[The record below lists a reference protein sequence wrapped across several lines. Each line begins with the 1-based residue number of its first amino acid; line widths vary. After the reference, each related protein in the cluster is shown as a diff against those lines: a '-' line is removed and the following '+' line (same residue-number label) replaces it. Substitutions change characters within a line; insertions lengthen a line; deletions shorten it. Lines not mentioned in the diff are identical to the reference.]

1 MAKKKLDFGGNINP
15 QYINPIQS
23 NNNIGKLQ
31 TTLSNNGMSGNLTS
45 GGKLNASNV
54 TGKTPSSS
62 GGMGMGGVGM
72 AAGVLGS
79 QMEGSEAQNAI
90 SQMGPW
96 GAIIGTASKMGTS
109 LGDSIGGNT
118 GGAIKG
124 AFDPA
129 GILMDKN
136 LSMGKRIIGAGIPIL
151 GGIWASKAKKKAEA
165 KAKAE
170 QANKNMAL
178 DAQQRSSQMV
188 DNTPDIA
195 VMSYGGGIKGTTNIG
210 NTKLLEYGGQTHE
223 ESLTGGTP
231 VDANGQLTSMN
242 NADALVEKDEVAW
255 NKGKNNTYVFSNRL
269 GFARE
274 AKSIMKKYEKR
285 LGKDLDGQD
294 NISKNTMNMQLTN
307 LENRQEAVK
316 SQLQQ
321 PVINQMANG
330 GIIPLSGIVKNLI
343 TDANKKIKKRIYE
356 TVQPSVYDTEELPGR
371 VKNFITNNNRFE
383 DKSKEYSNL
392 SSQLK
397 IASKARDQKKVEK
410 LLKNIE
416 NLDNRNIN
424 STDDP
429 YSEDAWAMYLD
440 QPQKNKTL
448 TKSTYTPSISKTKS
462 SNYYKL
468 PTEFENELL
477 DLYNK
482 KEIKKGIINENKFSD
497 TFGEGKSKA
506 RMLGNFTVD
515 EGEDRNGKYLSYYD
529 KYDLSPKLP
538 ILGKTN
544 LDFIGTPYEIYN
556 RIYINNKTKDKVLPN
571 KANGGDITTTN
582 SIVTPKPTFK
592 YPETIEKFGSFK
604 KDLEADPVAKDRA
617 RLYHYKQ
624 VLDPLLQAKDVK
636 GYNEF
641 TTNVP
646 KAIKERVKLADTA
659 YTGGKYKAYI
669 SPEEI
674 QKTLGENYNDY
685 IGLIDKFHKPALG
698 IAGTNEKDKPVTDL
712 NYGLR
717 NSLSISPYGIVNVN
731 KDQTT
736 NELKSQFNADVMY
749 NPKTKSYDYNYKE
762 PKEFMC
768 GGKIKK
774 MARGGGIP
782 YKGVEP
788 FNMRTPSE
796 NLDYLGGAATNF
808 LVGKK
813 YKSNAP
819 KGIGTYTGTVDSPI
833 VDKVSKSKVAK
844 DKSYLGDIVPIAG
857 GTALS
862 MAGTAYALNKLKK
875 PKSVNLGR
883 VTPQTIS
890 LESARESARQGAGD
904 AMGNIRTAAK
914 GVGSPNYMNEV
925 IAGTVGTQR
934 ELGKNLTQSYLAE
947 QTANAAAK
955 ESADK
960 TNLAATAQETG
971 MNLQQMDKYND
982 TKAGLTSNLFALPG
996 MGVSEYLGQKNIS
1009 DMTQLGSKYK
1019 FKTDPKNR
1027 FKRIMVANGDK

>member
-15 QYINPIQS
+15 QYINPIQF
-23 NNNIGKLQ
+23 NNSIGKLQ
-31 TTLSNNGMSGNLTS
+31 TTLPNNGMSGNLTS
-45 GGKLNASNV
+45 GGKLNNNSAVDLTAKKLKPEGLN
-54 TGKTPSSS
+54 
-62 GGMGMGGVGM
+62 
-72 AAGVLGS
+72 AAGSIAGAIGDQL
-79 QMEGSEAQNAI
+79 EGSPVQNAV

-109 LGDSIGGNT
+109 IGDSIGGNT

-124 AFDPA
+124 AFDPS

-136 LSMGKRIIGAGIPIL
+136 LSMGKRIIGAGVPIL

-188 DNTPDIA
+188 DNTPDVA
-195 VMSYGGGIKGTTNIG
+195 VMGYGGGIKGTTNVG
-210 NTKLLEYGGQTHE
+210 NTKLLEYGGKTHE
-223 ESLTGGTP
+223 DSPTGGTP

-269 GFARE
+269 GFAKE

-285 LGKDLDGQD
+285 LGKNLDGQD

-321 PVINQMANG
+321 PVTNQM
-330 GIIPLSGIVKNLI
+330 
-343 TDANKKIKKRIYE
+343 
-356 TVQPSVYDTEELPGR
+356 
-371 VKNFITNNNRFE
+371 
-383 DKSKEYSNL
+383 
-392 SSQLK
+392 
-397 IASKARDQKKVEK
+397 
-410 LLKNIE
+410 
-416 NLDNRNIN
+416 
-424 STDDP
+424 
-429 YSEDAWAMYLD
+429 
-440 QPQKNKTL
+440 
-448 TKSTYTPSISKTKS
+448 
-462 SNYYKL
+462 
-468 PTEFENELL
+468 
-477 DLYNK
+477 
-482 KEIKKGIINENKFSD
+482 
-497 TFGEGKSKA
+497 
-506 RMLGNFTVD
+506 VD
-515 EGEDRNGKYLSYYD
+515 
-529 KYDLSPKLP
+529 
-538 ILGKTN
+538 
-544 LDFIGTPYEIYN
+544 
-556 RIYINNKTKDKVLPN
+556 
-571 KANGGDITTTN
+571 GGDITTTTN
-582 SIVTPKPTFK
+582 NVVTPKPAFK

-659 YTGGKYKAYI
+659 YSGGKYKAYV

-685 IGLIDKFHKPALG
+685 IGLIDKFQKPALG
-698 IAGTNEKDKPVTDL
+698 IAGTNEKDKPITDL

-749 NPKTKSYDYNYKE
+749 NPKTKGYNYNYKE

-774 MARGGGIP
+774 MGGGGGIP
-782 YKGVEP
+782 YKDVEP

-796 NLDYLGGAATNF
+796 NLDYLGKGATNF

-819 KGIGTYTGTVDSPI
+819 KGIGSYTGVMDSPI
-833 VDKVSKSKVAK
+833 IDKVSKSKVAK

-857 GTALS
+857 STALS
-862 MAGTAYALNKLKK
+862 MAGTAYALSKLKK
-875 PKSVNLGR
+875 PKAVNLGR
-883 VTPQTIS
+883 VNPQTIS
-890 LESARESARQGAGD
+890 LESARESARQGASD
-904 AMGNIRTAAK
+904 TMGNIRTAAK
-914 GVGSPNYMNEV
+914 GIGSPNYMNE
-925 IAGTVGTQR
+925 IISGTLGTQR

-960 TNLAATAQETG
+960 TNLLATAQETG

-996 MGVSEYLGQKNIS
+996 MGVSEYLSQKNIS

-1027 FKRIMVANGDK
+1027 FNRIMVAKGDKE

>member
-23 NNNIGKLQ
+23 NTNIGKLQ
-31 TTLSNNGMSGNLTS
+31 TTLPNNGMSGNLTS
-45 GGKLNASNV
+45 GGKLNISNIA
-54 TGKTPSSS
+54 GKTPSSS
-62 GGMGMGGVGM
+62 GGMGMGGAGM
-72 AAGVLGS
+72 VAGALGS
-79 QMEGSEAQNAI
+79 QLEGSEAQNAV

-96 GAIIGTASKMGTS
+96 GAIIGTASKIGTS

-151 GGIWASKAKKKAEA
+151 GGIWASKAKKKAEE

-178 DAQQRSSQMV
+178 DAQQRSSQML
-188 DNTPDIA
+188 DNTPNIA

-210 NTKLLEYGGQTHE
+210 NTKLLEYGGKTHE
-223 ESLTGGTP
+223 ESSTGGTP

-242 NADALVEKDEVAW
+242 NADALVEKNEVAW
-255 NKGKNNTYVFSNRL
+255 NKGKNNTYVFSDRL
-269 GFARE
+269 GFAKE

-294 NISKNTMNMQLTN
+294 NISKNTMNMQLSN

-321 PVINQMANG
+321 PITNQM
-330 GIIPLSGIVKNLI
+330 
-343 TDANKKIKKRIYE
+343 
-356 TVQPSVYDTEELPGR
+356 
-371 VKNFITNNNRFE
+371 
-383 DKSKEYSNL
+383 
-392 SSQLK
+392 
-397 IASKARDQKKVEK
+397 
-410 LLKNIE
+410 
-416 NLDNRNIN
+416 
-424 STDDP
+424 
-429 YSEDAWAMYLD
+429 
-440 QPQKNKTL
+440 
-448 TKSTYTPSISKTKS
+448 
-462 SNYYKL
+462 
-468 PTEFENELL
+468 
-477 DLYNK
+477 
-482 KEIKKGIINENKFSD
+482 
-497 TFGEGKSKA
+497 
-506 RMLGNFTVD
+506 
-515 EGEDRNGKYLSYYD
+515 
-529 KYDLSPKLP
+529 
-538 ILGKTN
+538 
-544 LDFIGTPYEIYN
+544 
-556 RIYINNKTKDKVLPN
+556 
-571 KANGGDITTTN
+571 ANGGDITTTTN
-582 SIVTPKPTFK
+582 NVVIPKSAFK

-604 KDLEADPVAKDRA
+604 KDLEANPTAKDRA

-636 GYNEF
+636 GYTQF
-641 TTNVP
+641 TANVP

-659 YTGGKYKAYI
+659 YGEGKYKSYV

-674 QKTLGENYNDY
+674 QKTLGEDYNDY
-685 IGLIDKFHKPALG
+685 ISLIDKFQKPALG
-698 IAGTNEKDKPVTDL
+698 IAGTKEKDKPITDL

-774 MARGGGIP
+774 MAKGGNIP
-782 YKGVEP
+782 YKEIEP
-788 FNMRTPSE
+788 FNMKTPSE
-796 NLDYLGGAATNF
+796 NIDYLGRSIMTPISRTNENIN
-808 LVGKK
+808 V
-813 YKSNAP
+813 P
-819 KGIGTYTGTVDSPI
+819 KGIGTYTG
-833 VDKVSKSKVAK
+833 VDKGSKTKVAK
-844 DKSYLGDIVPIAG
+844 DKTYLGDILPIAG
-857 GTALS
+857 STALS
-862 MAGTAYALNKLKK
+862 MAGTAYALSKLKK
-875 PKSVNLGR
+875 PKAVNLGR
-883 VTPQTIS
+883 VNPQTIS
-890 LESARESARQGAGD
+890 LESARESVRQGAGE
-904 AMGNIRTAAK
+904 AMSNIRTAAK

-925 IAGTVGTQR
+925 ISGTIGTQR

-960 TNLAATAQETG
+960 TNLAVAAQEAG
-971 MNLQQMDKYND
+971 INLQQLDKYND
-982 TKAGLTSNLFALPG
+982 TKAGLTSNLFTLPA
-996 MGVSEYLGQKNIS
+996 MGVSDYLGQKSIM
-1009 DMTQLGSKYK
+1009 DAAQLGSKYK

-1027 FKRIMVANGDK
+1027 FKRIMVVKGDKE